1 VDQNRK
7 LPLILLA
14 LNLPW
19 WIWSFLGPLDRFTWY
34 LEIAPAAIGIAI
46 LILTYRR
53 FPLTDMTYVLIYL
66 HSLIFLVG
74 GHYTYARVPL
84 FNWIRDA
91 FELSRNHFDRLGHFM
106 QGFVPAIIGRELF
119 LRKGVFAR
127 KGWLPFFTISVC
139 LAISAFYELTE
150 WWTAVGTGEAAN
162 DFLGSQGDVWDSQW
176 DMFMAGVGATCAFI
190 FLSRL
195 HDRFLEKMKP

>member
-1 VDQNRK
+1 MNPNRK
-7 LPLILLA
+7 LPLILLV

-19 WIWSFLGPLDRFTWY
+19 WVWSYLGPLDRFTWY

-91 FELSRNHFDRLGHFM
+91 FDLSRNHFDR
-106 QGFVPAIIGRELF
+106 
-119 LRKGVFAR
+119 
-127 KGWLPFFTISVC
+127 
-139 LAISAFYELTE
+139 
-150 WWTAVGTGEAAN
+150 
-162 DFLGSQGDVWDSQW
+162 
-176 DMFMAGVGATCAFI
+176 
-190 FLSRL
+190 
-195 HDRFLEKMKP
+195 